1 VTDAIGVT
9 IVLDSL
15 KTRPIKVLKR
25 LDGRVHLVDQ
35 AFAYGSKT
43 NPHPGTPV

>member
-1 VTDAIGVT
+1 MIVPSCLVVTCVTDAIGVT

-25 LDGRVHLVDQ
+25 LGMTE
-35 AFAYGSKT
+35 YI
-43 NPHPGTPV
+43 